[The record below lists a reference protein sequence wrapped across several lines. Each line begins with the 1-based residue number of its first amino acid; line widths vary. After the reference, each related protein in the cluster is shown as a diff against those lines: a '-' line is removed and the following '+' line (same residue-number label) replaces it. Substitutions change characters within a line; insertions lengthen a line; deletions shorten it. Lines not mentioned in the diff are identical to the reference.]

1 MKYDRFNRFEGTSW
15 AFWQF
20 NEYETQINS
29 AYWSGV
35 AAVSRASYEIRRS
48 APPVNARVVMHATGT
63 DAQRISAEGPA
74 FVANLG
80 EFLKWNRASF
90 ILAATGAFETY
101 IWRVVLTALMSDPA
115 ALHGKSRAID
125 GATWLKLGLR
135 PDYSDIK
142 KRVTKDTWFQR
153 YAAVRNIFGE
163 IPALSSRV
171 PELDQIR
178 IFRNNAGHAF
188 GRDLTVEPNLTART
202 TERMRTIDDT
212 KFKEWL
218 GVISKSAKAIDSVLV
233 KNHIGDFE
241 PMIHFHNYYESL
253 GTVKPG
259 ISSAFASQYK
269 LALAKT
275 EGHSKGNEYALT
287 LIRAYLNA

>member
-1 MKYDRFNRFEGTSW
+1 
-15 AFWQF
+15 
-20 NEYETQINS
+20 
-29 AYWSGV
+29 
-35 AAVSRASYEIRRS
+35 
-48 APPVNARVVMHATGT
+48 
-63 DAQRISAEGPA
+63 
-74 FVANLG
+74 
-80 EFLKWNRASF
+80 
-90 ILAATGAFETY
+90 
-101 IWRVVLTALMSDPA
+101 
-115 ALHGKSRAID
+115 
-125 GATWLKLGLR
+125 
-135 PDYSDIK
+135 
-142 KRVTKDTWFQR
+142 
-153 YAAVRNIFGE
+153 
-163 IPALSSRV
+163 
-171 PELDQIR
+171 
-178 IFRNNAGHAF
+178 
-188 GRDLTVEPNLTART
+188 
-202 TERMRTIDDT
+202 MRTIDDT